1 VVIVMRALHALRA
14 LLIGLALAIG
24 ACVPSECAAEEAEA
38 RSPWSPVSV
47 SVPIA
52 FGLSSFWGMEDLNAE
67 LRREDY
73 EELGRII
80 PTVSPAI
87 FVSLENGLVLA
98 PQYRF
103 AIVAGSETTL
113 SMHQFCGNLGYE
125 ILRWERQLIVP
136 FVGAG
141 VGLANLDVAT
151 PALSS
156 TTFRQVLHDPQHD
169 ATLNSVTFLMQA
181 GVMIHLWGSGH
192 GDFVGVTSAVT
203 VAPFES
209 GWKQRGASATGGPSP
224 PMSGAHAAAAVGFT
238 FPWER

>member
-1 VVIVMRALHALRA
+1 MRALHALSIGPA
-14 LLIGLALAIG
+14 LGILLFG
-24 ACVPSECAAEEAEA
+24 APVCAAEDGDAP
-38 RSPWSPVSV
+38 SPWSPSMV

-73 EELGRII
+73 DELGRII
-80 PTVSPAI
+80 PTVSPAL
-87 FVSLENGLVLA
+87 FVSLKNGLVFA

-103 AIVAGSETTL
+103 AIAAGSETTL
-113 SMHQFCGNLGYE
+113 TLHQFSINLGYE
-125 ILRWERQLIVP
+125 VLRWERQLIVP
-136 FVGAG
+136 FLGAG

-151 PALSS
+151 PSLAA

-169 ATLNSVTFLMQA
+169 ATLNSVTFVMQG

-203 VAPFES
+203 VAPFDA
-209 GWKQRGASATGGPSP
+209 GWKQRGASAVGGPNP
-224 PMSGAHAAAAVGFT
+224 PVSGAHAAVAVGFKL
-238 FPWER
+238 PWEG